1 MKQYT
6 NKISVIIPT
15 FKSVKTIIK
24 TIDSLLKQTYPIW
37 EIIVIDNASPDQTN
51 RILKTKFGQKIK
63 IFSLDKNLGVTGGRN
78 FGIKQVSPK
87 SEMLLFID
95 HDMIADKDML
105 KLLVQGFQISSNI
118 GITTPK
124 IFYKNPKNVIWSAGT
139 GINLWTGQVLFRGGL
154 DRGQFDLST
163 EVEVAPAVLLV
174 KKAVIKSIKFF
185 DPIYFATYE
194 DTDFC
199 YKARRNG
206 FITYYISSA
215 KAYHDLPF
223 DQRDAQIRLLNRL
236 YYIGRNR
243 IIFLRRYGRF
253 TAVLLSMIFSL
264 YYLSLCLK
272 YKRLGE
278 FLNYLKGTIDGMTIR
293 V

>member
-51 RILKTKFGQKIK
+51 RILKIKFGQKIK
-63 IFSLDKNLGVTGGRN
+63 IFSLEKNLGVTGGRN

-139 GINLWTGQVLFRGGL
+139 GINLWTGQVLFRGGK
-154 DRGQFDLST
+154 DVGQFDQPMQ
-163 EVEVAPAVLLV
+163 VQVAPAVLLV
-174 KKAVIKSIKFF
+174 RKEVIKKVKEF
-185 DPIYFATYE
+185 DSIYFATFE

-199 YKARRNG
+199 FKAKKFG
-206 FITYYISSA
+206 FLTYYIPTA
-215 KAYHDLPF
+215 KAYHDLPYD
-223 DQRDAQIRLLNRL
+223 DQNAQMRLLNRL

-243 IIFLRRYGRF
+243 LIFLRRHGRI
-253 TAVLLSMIFSL
+253 TAVPMSLGFSL
-264 YYLSLCLK
+264 YYLYLAFK
-272 YKRLGE
+272 YRRLSE